1 MNTESKKNKT
11 EEILDSIESLS
22 LEDKVE
28 VLANVF
34 IALGVNLLNVDKSK
48 IKNITK
54 YVLDDLHSN
63 GETLPNALARQGLII
78 LSWLSKEKV
87 KMKYPGTFTIYKKLG
102 AAQFTLINPKVKQD
116 SGRIDRDGAVLLEAS
131 KGAGDKKYL
140 WSEKIS
146 FALGMSDL
154 CSIFDNPDEPQRLVH
169 SMPGSDTV
177 KALEFKPGEGV
188 MLGPT

>member
-78 LSWLSKEKV
+78 LSWLSKEKS
-87 KMKYPGTFTIYKKLG
+87 KNEISGNIYNL
-102 AAQFTLINPKVKQD
+102 
-116 SGRIDRDGAVLLEAS
+116 
-131 KGAGDKKYL
+131 
-140 WSEKIS
+140 
-146 FALGMSDL
+146 
-154 CSIFDNPDEPQRLVH
+154 
-169 SMPGSDTV
+169 
-177 KALEFKPGEGV
+177 
-188 MLGPT
+188 

>member
-63 GETLPNALARQGLII
+63 GETLP
-78 LSWLSKEKV
+78 
-87 KMKYPGTFTIYKKLG
+87 
-102 AAQFTLINPKVKQD
+102 
-116 SGRIDRDGAVLLEAS
+116 
-131 KGAGDKKYL
+131 
-140 WSEKIS
+140 
-146 FALGMSDL
+146 
-154 CSIFDNPDEPQRLVH
+154 
-169 SMPGSDTV
+169 MP
-177 KALEFKPGEGV
+177 
-188 MLGPT
+188 